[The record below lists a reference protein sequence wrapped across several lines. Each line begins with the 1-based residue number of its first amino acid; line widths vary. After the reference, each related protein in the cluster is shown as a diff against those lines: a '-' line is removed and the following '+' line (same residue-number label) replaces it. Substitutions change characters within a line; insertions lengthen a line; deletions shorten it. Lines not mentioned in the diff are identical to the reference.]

1 MASFYSATGNL
12 NNNNNDGS
20 GGASGGDDGG
30 NTGNNQGFLQP
41 QQQSQQQP
49 GFSQWQ
55 PKPEGH
61 GQDQGQPYGQQQ
73 QQQQQTQQQST
84 PQPFWSPNNAQQ
96 MATQAAA
103 GFVAQ
108 AATGNFTSE
117 KVLTQGYDQIQKA
130 FGGGIPGMD
139 YIMRSLRSYFAVDNR
154 YVKRKIVIILFPF
167 RNKHWSRNQV
177 EGSEMV
183 NYALPHS
190 DENAPDLYLP
200 VMSLVTYC
208 LLSAFLY
215 GTAGQF
221 NPEVIAD
228 VITKCFIT
236 QVAEVLII
244 RGCLYTM
251 QTAIPFL
258 DLFSY
263 TGYKYLGLTI
273 SILCGI
279 IFKRLEW
286 GRSSFY
292 IAFLWTASAAAWFML
307 KTMANNIPTETASA
321 GPKRDVVV
329 LAFAASQI
337 ATMWFVSQTKYL

>member
-167 RNKHWSRNQV
+167 RNKHWSRN
-177 EGSEMV
+177 V
-183 NYALPHS
+183 NKMICVTFFNALVFNLWKLRYYNVLTVFRS
-190 DENAPDLYLP
+190 GQL
-200 VMSLVTYC
+200 
-208 LLSAFLY
+208 FL
-215 GTAGQF
+215 F
-221 NPEVIAD
+221 
-228 VITKCFIT
+228 
-236 QVAEVLII
+236 
-244 RGCLYTM
+244 
-251 QTAIPFL
+251 
-258 DLFSY
+258 DLFSLIFL
-263 TGYKYLGLTI
+263 TFPLSFFFLHHIYLPLN
-273 SILCGI
+273 SPL
-279 IFKRLEW
+279 F
-286 GRSSFY
+286 
-292 IAFLWTASAAAWFML
+292 
-307 KTMANNIPTETASA
+307 
-321 GPKRDVVV
+321 
-329 LAFAASQI
+329 
-337 ATMWFVSQTKYL
+337 